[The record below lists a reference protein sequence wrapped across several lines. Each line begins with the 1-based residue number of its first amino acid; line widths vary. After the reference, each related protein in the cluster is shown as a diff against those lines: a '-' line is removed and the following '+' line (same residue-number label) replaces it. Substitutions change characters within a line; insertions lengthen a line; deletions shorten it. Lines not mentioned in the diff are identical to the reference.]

1 MAQTK
6 ELLNYFTGLTL
17 ASNSASA
24 YQQANL
30 GPFQLYQ
37 KYLSAL
43 QRSGDVLPF
52 SHSVQHLTKAV
63 VEAQAALELSQDHPF
78 STTSLQIAI
87 IQAGNWLRRFTYERN
102 RVKSWYDDL
111 EAKERLGLVATLEL
125 EAASLLA
132 QVSPTQTAVQDKAA
146 QVAARLNVKHLSQ
159 EEEEGEEKKSLACQL
174 AQLDLAVAHVHET
187 ISILRFFVREVTDH
201 TELSAEQQR
210 KVDQAKQILRDTG
223 LEMSPPTWRN
233 PNTLGPFGVATVV
246 DAEAGN
252 KPWLFLR
259 CQFDLD
265 SLRKRQRTGAWFA
278 PASTS
283 KKWTNQLHKEL
294 NQPNKVCGT
303 YELDASIPQL
313 VSKYVKYQ
321 VNGKV
326 VGCTSPLFAITIPS
340 NDPTFELISIPPT
353 AKYFCWAHP
362 VVDTKNDLG
371 AGGFT
376 LADLFLVLGGY
387 VYFDCNMAVICCN
400 ALVPSGAQLQF
411 TSAAQLPQD
420 VYQTLESQK
429 RFRAITLEGLGE
441 ATHFAWV
448 LPGEFSQPSWKS
460 PLPKFHAGAF
470 AYKYEGDPARNNY
483 FVLATAAASLG
494 EDSAVVFA
502 SLV

>member
-17 ASNSASA
+17 ASNSSSST

-37 KYLSAL
+37 KYLFAL

-52 SHSVQHLTKAV
+52 SYSVQHLTKAV
-63 VEAQAALELSQDHPF
+63 VEAQAALELSQGHPC
-78 STTSLQIAI
+78 STTNLQISI

-102 RVKSWYDDL
+102 RVNSWYDDL
-111 EAKERLGLVATLEL
+111 EAKERLGLVLTLEQ
-125 EAASLLA
+125 EASSLLL
-132 QVSPTQTAVQDKAA
+132 QISPPSTQAAMQDKAM
-146 QVAARLNVKHLSQ
+146 QVAARLQAKHLSQ
-159 EEEEGEEKKSLACQL
+159 EEEKGEPQALACQL

-187 ISILRFFVREVTDH
+187 ISILRFFVREVMDH
-201 TELSAEQQR
+201 TELSLEQQH
-210 KVDQAKQILRDTG
+210 KVDQAKQILKATG
-223 LEMSPPTWRN
+223 LEMNPPAWRN

-252 KPWLFLR
+252 RPWLFLR
-259 CQFDLD
+259 CQFNLD
-265 SLRKRQRTGAWFA
+265 SLRGKRKNKWFTT
-278 PASTS
+278 TS
-283 KKWTNQLHKEL
+283 KWANQLHNEL
-294 NQPNKVCGT
+294 NQPTKVCGT
-303 YELDASIPQL
+303 YELDLNFPLL
-313 VSKYVKYQ
+313 VNKYIKYQ

-326 VGCTSPLFAITIPS
+326 AGCTSPLFAITIPTS
-340 NDPTFELISIPPT
+340 DPTFELISIPPL

-371 AGGFT
+371 AGVFT
-376 LADLFLVLGGY
+376 LADLFLVLGGF

-400 ALVPSGAQLQF
+400 ALVPSGSQLQF

-420 VYQTLESQK
+420 VYQALEIQN

-470 AYKYEGDPARNNY
+470 AYKYEGDPSRNNY

-494 EDSAVVFA
+494 EDNAAVFA